1 MQVSQQNDFIS
12 HAVIGQSE
20 SISMGMSEDAS
31 LMHILS
37 SSLYTYP
44 KLAAVREVICNGWDG
59 HIISGILDRPL
70 EITLAEGQFRVR
82 DFGPGIAHEKIG
94 PIYGTYGNST
104 KRHDGKQTGGFGLG
118 SKAPFAYTDNFEV
131 ISCHQGVKTI
141 YRVSKSS
148 GETMGK
154 PSINTI
160 VSMPTEE
167 TGITVTYSVKE
178 TDFGE
183 FMNLIN
189 EVVIL
194 GGIPAIINGKEPVD
208 PLPLLESPTGY
219 IINSVTGTLIS
230 RINVRYGNV
239 VYPIPMNTGFEHE
252 WRHVLSTMN
261 KLWDHSNIIFMAA
274 PNTVSIAPNRESLNF
289 TEGTVKTLKG
299 LLSQFTPDDVKNC
312 EKSVK
317 EVVNKLTNKYIR
329 NNEPTG
335 NWQQI
340 ANYVTLPTAEYK
352 AVRHITGPYAFTVKK
367 ARLNHLMSQREA
379 SITGD
384 AVFQKRFDDAVR
396 RKAFPDSKYAK
407 EMRKALLRHEHRT
420 VKEKRNSGQSR
431 MTAMFHKFVT
441 LPLYNYLPTVE
452 KLDIERL
459 YVGNNDHQWGKPEL
473 VRLKNFTITDRRQTI
488 NALQKRAL
496 IVRSKTAAKIWLDYQ
511 KHDFGD
517 GWIVYVVGNHP
528 DRQAEAEEMLYRLG
542 FSVNVHIPPPMAR
555 AKASDDPD
563 YVAPAKKVSPK
574 RKGYLTLNQAAHGL
588 RETTFLLSTARE
600 NGSVAGQTD
609 PIAWVIL
616 ENSSH
621 HMQGKTFSS
630 LNEEVCKIIN
640 KLWGDKIAVVTSV
653 QTTALIEK
661 GIPDVKTFINE
672 YVDDA
677 LVSRPDFPRYLAFG
691 HSVENRLQSRHDRET
706 QKIMQAMVAHESL
719 MNELGVRFAISAE
732 TAMLITFFAKG
743 EYGVKLPKCHAL
755 AAKVKES
762 PKFQEILTKLNKSP
776 WAKFIDM
783 DHLGNAL
790 EKVAPNDP
798 EKSEIPY
805 TILRNLLK

>member
-1 MQVSQQNDFIS
+1 MQVSQKDDFIS
-12 HAVIGQSE
+12 HAVIGQEE

-44 KLAAVREVICNGWDG
+44 KLAAIREVICNGWDG
-59 HIISGILDRPL
+59 HIISGLLDRPL

-82 DFGPGIAHEKIG
+82 DFGPGIHHDKIG

-131 ISCHQGVKTI
+131 ISCHEGMKTI

-154 PSINTI
+154 PSINKI
-160 VSMPTEE
+160 VSMPTDE

-178 TDFGE
+178 SDYSE
-183 FMNLIN
+183 FMDLIN

-194 GGIPAIINGKEPVD
+194 GGIPAIINGKEPIE

-219 IINSVTGTLIS
+219 IINSVSGTLIQ

-239 VYPIPMNTGFEHE
+239 VYPIPMNKGFENE

-274 PNTVSIAPNRESLNF
+274 PDTVSIAPNRESLNF
-289 TEGTVKTLKG
+289 TEGTVKTLRG
-299 LLSQFTPDDVKNC
+299 LLAQFTPDDLKDC

-317 EVVNKLTNKYIR
+317 QLVNKLTNKFI
-329 NNEPTG
+329 NNNKPTS

-340 ANYVTLPTAEYK
+340 ASYVTLPTTEYR
-352 AVRHITGPYAFTVKK
+352 AVRHVTGPYAFTVKK
-367 ARLNHLMSQREA
+367 ARLNHLMNQRDERTA
-379 SITGD
+379 GD
-384 AVFQKRFDDAVR
+384 AVFQKRFDDAIR
-396 RKAFPDSKYAK
+396 RKAFPDMKYAK

-420 VKEKRNSGQSR
+420 NAEKRNAGQSR
-431 MTAMFHKFVT
+431 MTAMFHKFIT
-441 LPLYNYLPTVE
+441 QPLYNYLPTVE
-452 KLDIERL
+452 KLDMERL
-459 YVGNNDHQWGKPEL
+459 FVGHNDHMYGKPEL
-473 VRLKNFTITDRRQTI
+473 VRLKNFTITDRRGTI

-496 IVRSKTAAKIWLDYQ
+496 IVRSKTAAKIFLDWQPRDY
-511 KHDFGD
+511 GD
-517 GWIVYVVGNHP
+517 AWIVYVVGNHP
-528 DRQAEAEEMLYRLG
+528 DRRAEAEEMFTRLG
-542 FSVNVHIPPPMAR
+542 YAYEVSIPDPVAR

-563 YVAPAKKVSPK
+563 YVAPVKKATPK
-574 RKGYLTLNQAAHGL
+574 RKGYLTLSQAYNQK
-588 RETTFLLSTARE
+588 EETFLLSTARE

-616 ENSSH
+616 ENASH
-621 HMQGKTFSS
+621 HREGKIFDS
-630 LNEEVCKIIN
+630 LNENICHSIN

-691 HSVENRLQSRHDRET
+691 HRVENMDTYRHRSE
-706 QKIMQAMVAHESL
+706 QRIMAAMIGHESL
-719 MNELGVRFAISAE
+719 MTELGIRFGISAE
-732 TAMLITFFAKG
+732 TATLVTFFAKG
-743 EYGVKLPKCHAL
+743 EHYVKLPKCKAL
-755 AAKVKES
+755 AGKVKES
-762 PKFQEILTKLNKSP
+762 PKFQEILTKLKDSP
-776 WAKFIDM
+776 WKKFIDM

-790 EKVAPNDP
+790 ELVSPGHP